1 VRQYQ
6 QKLERLVQYGGSRN
20 ETSVRAAFQD
30 LLRSWAVN
38 ENLELVPELAFKA
51 SGSKKIVIPDGT
63 LKDAVRLSRGYWE
76 SKDESD
82 TLEDEI
88 QKKFAKGYPK
98 DNIVFEDTQTAVLI
112 QHGEIVMQASMDDD
126 AQLNKLLELF
136 FNFEPP
142 ELSEFK
148 QAVELFKTDLPD
160 LLEVLRQAIANAAGN
175 KEFKIKREA
184 FVQLCQNAM
193 NPAFNEKDA
202 GEMLIQHILTGEIF
216 KSVFDNSQY
225 FEENNIAKQLEHLSV
240 TFYKGEV
247 RRNVDTRTKTYY
259 GAIKA
264 AASQIADH
272 HEKQKFLKVLYETF
286 YRAYNPAGA
295 DKLGIFYTPNEIVRF
310 MIEATDTLL
319 ERHFNKGLADKG
331 VEILDPA
338 TGTGTFITEIIEYLP
353 KNKLEHKYATE
364 LHCNELAL
372 LPYYIANLNIEATY
386 AQKMGAYKEFQNIV
400 LVDTLDNTG
409 FGIKDAQG
417 DLFTSLTEE
426 NLERIQRQNKRAI
439 HVVIGNP
446 PYRANQQNENDNNK
460 NREYEIVDQRIKE
473 TYIAASTAQ
482 KTKAYDMYTR
492 FLRWATDRLQ
502 DNGIVAFVSNNS
514 FIDAKTLD
522 GFRKIVCEEFN
533 DIYVI
538 NMKGNANTSGET
550 RQRQGGNVFNDLI
563 KVGVAIYFLVKR
575 KGQKGCKIHYIE
587 VPDFWGAE
595 EKKAYLKD
603 NPLSSIEF
611 EQIRPDAKYHWL
623 GQTENDWDDFIPIA
637 TDDTKNSKR
646 TVEENA
652 IFKLY
657 SLGVSTNRDEWV
669 FDLDSDALGKKMRYF
684 IDTFN
689 NDQNKVLRVI
699 DSIKSQIKS
708 ERENAIDALLD
719 LSIKWSSG
727 LKANLLKWQKLKYSR
742 SQIVPYLERPYCLT
756 RFYGSKSLSD
766 RLTANHTEMF
776 GSNLNSE
783 NVLIAFDV
791 SDKPFSALASKYLV
805 DLHFNG
811 DSQCLPLYRYDN
823 GNRLENITNFALN
836 AFREHYKNKSISQEQ
851 IFHYVYAVLHHPA
864 YREKYALNLRQ
875 EFPRIPY
882 YDNFKAWAD
891 WGKKLLTLHLDFE
904 TAKPYNLKTLEA
916 KPDTQNEEALER
928 LLKAKLRADKDTGE
942 IVLDGLTTLRGIP
955 PEAWAY
961 KLGNRSALEWIL
973 ERYKESTPKD
983 PTIRERFNTY
993 RFRDY
998 KDHVID
1004 LLKRVCTVS
1013 LETMKIVQEMPRDT
1027 I

>member
-1 VRQYQ
+1 MI
-6 QKLERLVQYGGSRN
+6 LN
-20 ETSVRAAFQD
+20 H
-30 LLRSWAVN
+30 
-38 ENLELVPELAFKA
+38 
-51 SGSKKIVIPDGT
+51 
-63 LKDAVRLSRGYWE
+63 
-76 SKDESD
+76 
-82 TLEDEI
+82 
-88 QKKFAKGYPK
+88 AK
-98 DNIVFEDTQTAVLI
+98 
-112 QHGEIVMQASMDDD
+112 H
-126 AQLNKLLELF
+126 
-136 FNFEPP
+136 
-142 ELSEFK
+142 
-148 QAVELFKTDLPD
+148 
-160 LLEVLRQAIANAAGN
+160 R
-175 KEFKIKREA
+175 
-184 FVQLCQNAM
+184 C
-193 NPAFNEKDA
+193 
-202 GEMLIQHILTGEIF
+202 
-216 KSVFDNSQY
+216 
-225 FEENNIAKQLEHLSV
+225 
-240 TFYKGEV
+240 
-247 RRNVDTRTKTYY
+247 
-259 GAIKA
+259 
-264 AASQIADH
+264 
-272 HEKQKFLKVLYETF
+272 
-286 YRAYNPAGA
+286 
-295 DKLGIFYTPNEIVRF
+295 
-310 MIEATDTLL
+310 
-319 ERHFNKGLADKG
+319 
-331 VEILDPA
+331 
-338 TGTGTFITEIIEYLP
+338 
-353 KNKLEHKYATE
+353 
-364 LHCNELAL
+364 
-372 LPYYIANLNIEATY
+372 YIANLNIEATY

-460 NREYEIVDQRIKE
+460 NREYEIVDKRIKE

-482 KTKAYDMYTR
+482 KTKAYDMYSR
-492 FLRWATDRLQ
+492 FVRWATDRLQ
-502 DNGIVAFVSNNS
+502 DNGIIAFVMNRS
-514 FIDAKTLD
+514 FIDSKTFD
-522 GFRKIVCEEFN
+522 GFRKIAAEEFSH
-533 DIYVI
+533 IYLVDL
-538 NMKGNANTSGET
+538 GGDVRANPKLSGT
-550 RQRQGGNVFNDLI
+550 KNNVFGI
-563 KVGVAIYFLVKR
+563 QTGVAIAFLVR
-575 KGQKGCKIHYIE
+575 KPSKKSAAVIE
-587 VPDFWGAE
+587 YVRRE
-595 EKKAYLKD
+595 EMETSLEKLDWLRSIKFE
-603 NPLSSIEF
+603 NIEF

-623 GQTENDWDDFIPIA
+623 GQTENDWSDFIPVA
-637 TDDTKNSKR
+637 TDEAKNSDR
-646 TVEENA
+646 AVDQNA

-669 FDLDSDALGKKMRYF
+669 FDLDLGILEKKMRYF

-689 NDQNKVLRVI
+689 NDQNKVLHVI
-699 DSIKSQIKS
+699 DSIKSQTKS

-756 RFYGSKSLSD
+756 RFYGNKSLSD
-766 RLTANHTEMF
+766 RLTSNHTEMF

-783 NVLIAFDV
+783 NLLIAFDV

-836 AFREHYKNKSISQEQ
+836 AFREHYKNKTISQEQ

-882 YDNFKAWAD
+882 YDNFKTWAD

-904 TAKPYNLKTLEA
+904 TAKPYKLEVITE
-916 KPDTQNEEALER
+916 KLDTENEEALER
-928 LLKAKLRADKDTGE
+928 LLKAKLRADKDTNE

-955 PEAWAY
+955 PEAWGY

-983 PTIRERFNTY
+983 PTIKERFNTY

-1013 LETMKIVQEMPRDT
+1013 VQTMKIIAEMPSDT